1 MLNALPVKTGLYCGD
16 SETGGEEERYKKQ
29 SIGAKGA
36 SVFSVSLCLWAY
48 MYMCA
53 AASESV

>member
-16 SETGGEEERYKKQ
+16 SGGEEERYRKQ